1 MGRSRTDL
9 PISLV
14 PRGLSRVL
22 ASLYVGVSTTKFD
35 QLVREGR
42 MPSPK
47 RIDARNVWDRL
58 ELDVAFA
65 ALPDTQASSEINPWD
80 LP

>member
-42 MPSPK
+42 MPTPK
-47 RIDARNVWDRL
+47 RIDSRNVWDRL

>member
-9 PISLV
+9 PISLA
-14 PRGLSRVL
+14 PRGLSRAL

-35 QLVREGR
+35 QLVKEGR
-42 MPSPK
+42 MPGPK

-65 ALPDTQASSEINPWD
+65 ALPGGQDFEEINPWEMA
-80 LP
+80 